1 MAKRDHDESQF
12 IKINPLTNSA
22 ESLISVAILNAL
34 VILEADKNPLVK
46 IPTRKELT
54 KLLRNAKFENVCKAL
69 DEVNGIRIRPVPN
82 MESTGTAGIVQI
94 DHPVK
99 PIYCSVYRKEGET
112 GEFDLKLVN
121 SGLGDDVVSITEA
134 TFNSKLLIDDAI
146 HYQILLNTGEK
157 QEKADSECSCED
169 CNRYYIGANKED
181 VCLYDNNTIND
192 TSICCNKYLDCFRW
206 RKPKEN

>member
-99 PIYCSVYRKEGET
+99 PIYCSVYRKGGET
-112 GEFDLKLVN
+112 VEYLSKKGICISQKSACSLNNTPSKAVMAIYHDKKRALSSVR
-121 SGLGDDVVSITEA
+121 VSLSYLTTKDEINA
-134 TFNSKLLIDDAI
+134 LIDA
-146 HYQILLNTGEK
+146 L
-157 QEKADSECSCED
+157 
-169 CNRYYIGANKED
+169 KE
-181 VCLYDNNTIND
+181 Y
-192 TSICCNKYLDCFRW
+192 
-206 RKPKEN
+206 RK